1 MFDNNEVQYIDIDN
15 AMKDIKPIPLS
26 PRQRTNVGKIKPQS
40 FIFVAILVVM
50 SLIFPVL
57 TGKTEVMPVVLAV
70 VGVISVV
77 AVLLAIKD
85 KIRVNSF
92 DRVYIVRGFV
102 EKRVRVKGGYMLR
115 MRYYDFLRNEI
126 KVITRSEPS
135 EIVFDKS
142 VTVVEGRDVEL
153 VMGEK
158 NGNLKYVTIKT
169 PKIDE

>member
-126 KVITRSEPS
+126 KVITRSEP
-135 EIVFDKS
+135 
-142 VTVVEGRDVEL
+142 
-153 VMGEK
+153 
-158 NGNLKYVTIKT
+158 
-169 PKIDE
+169 